1 MTDLNQMPHL
11 ITTDVN
17 TEQRNVN
24 IDNVNSRTVNSSN
37 VNCTIKME
45 NDKEEVTVIWRGI
58 SMGAELLRGMQ
69 TSLKYVLT
77 ASASITV
84 AKMVNQKGGNR
95 TKQSMMQ

>member
-17 TEQRNVN
+17 TELRNVN

-58 SMGAELLRGMQ
+58 SMGAELLRGM
-69 TSLKYVLT
+69 
-77 ASASITV
+77 
-84 AKMVNQKGGNR
+84 
-95 TKQSMMQ
+95 